1 MGIRVVVDDQLLA
14 EAQKISGETDQQ
26 KLLSAALQALID
38 KHKTP
43 LQRMLELAGS
53 GAIADDYDYKK
64 LRSDDHDPD

>member
-14 EAQKISGETDQQ
+14 EAQKISGETDPQ

-43 LQRMLELAGS
+43 LQGMLDLVGKVKLR
-53 GAIADDYDYKK
+53 DDYDYKAM
-64 LRSDDHDPD
+64 RENPHVDD